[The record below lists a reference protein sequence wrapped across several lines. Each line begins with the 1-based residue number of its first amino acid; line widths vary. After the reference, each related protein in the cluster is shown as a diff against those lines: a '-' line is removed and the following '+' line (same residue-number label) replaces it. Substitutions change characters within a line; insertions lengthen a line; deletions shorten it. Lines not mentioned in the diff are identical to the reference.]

1 MKRIGAALMF
11 LGVLVGIAAGV
22 WVAMG
27 LDTVHL
33 PWLVSVGL
41 VKLIM
46 VASFG
51 IMGAGA
57 VLTRIAR
64 NAETRAR
71 ANIGSGAD

>member
-1 MKRIGAALMF
+1 
-11 LGVLVGIAAGV
+11 V
-22 WVAMG
+22 G

-64 NAETRAR
+64 NAEMHAR
-71 ANIGSGAD
+71 ANIGSGADYKSTVEHWLAERPLRR